1 MLSRIGILIL
11 ILGLTMADS
20 ECLLIPVAVMALG
33 AVLIKIGYMRGE
45 LEEDNE

>member
-1 MLSRIGILIL
+1 MLSRIGVLIL

-20 ECLLIPVAVMALG
+20 ECPLIPVAFMALG
-33 AVLIKIGYMRGE
+33 AALIKIGYMRGE

>member
-1 MLSRIGILIL
+1 MLSRIGVLIL

-33 AVLIKIGYMRGE
+33 AILIKIGYMRGE

>member
-20 ECLLIPVAVMALG
+20 ECLLIPVAVMTLG

>member
-1 MLSRIGILIL
+1 MLSRVGILIL

>member
-1 MLSRIGILIL
+1 MLSRIGVLIL

>member
-1 MLSRIGILIL
+1 MFSRIGILIL